1 MFGGFRLFAY
11 IGFGIGTAYQ
21 YGLLRLMVDL
31 VFKNV
36 DPPLA
41 YSFDVG
47 AFFVSLACFVVVY
60 EVAVLYFNYRIG
72 KENVRKFVSE

>member
-1 MFGGFRLFAY
+1 
-11 IGFGIGTAYQ
+11 
-21 YGLLRLMVDL
+21 MVDL

-36 DPPLA
+36 EFPLA

-47 AFFVSLACFVVVY
+47 AFFVSLACFVVAY